1 MAENGEFEIIARDGL
16 SRIGRFT
23 TPHGIIETPT
33 VMPVINPNLIVIK
46 PGDMKRLGVNSVI
59 TNSYIIRRSSSLRE
73 KAEKSGVHALIGFDG
88 PVMTDSGT
96 FQSYVYGD
104 IEFGNSDM
112 VDFQRKIGSDI
123 ITLLDIFSTPQ
134 DSFEK
139 ALEGVRETY
148 RRSLEVTEDGSIYAG
163 TIQGS
168 IYPELRKKSARLMSK
183 SIAGYLPI
191 GGVVPLLESYSYRKL
206 AEIIYSSKTNSDFSK
221 PVHLFG
227 GGHPMFLALA
237 VYLGVDMFDSASYV
251 KYARDGRLLFPDRTV
266 SIDDLNEIPPWSP
279 LHEKY
284 TINEIKS
291 LDPDTRMIAFSEHNL
306 SAIFNEISEVR
317 QRISD
322 QSLRR
327 YVQQKVRAHPA
338 LYDAFLLI
346 SRKKFPDRYE
356 PLSKKSPYYFTG
368 EEDTRTAIFR
378 KLRTFCLQSIRN
390 ERKDVILVEGS
401 DSLFNHGD
409 NANLVDIYEKYSV
422 MIVRDWNGIPV
433 PMEMWETYPVQ
444 QSISIQKK
452 GKSSLNA
459 IQEKI
464 GRTVLFHGSD
474 DLRGKLVPLTSQRYF
489 DIEKIRMISR
499 YQFPGVNSELLFP
512 DSVSIRRSRK
522 TGRIRTVSLG
532 DDLIATLRAGDGLLT
547 FTMKGAARLYQSVNG
562 YRVSVN
568 EESAAFNADGK
579 NVFYKFITD
588 CDPNIIPGNETLVV
602 DKDNKLLAVGKSM
615 ASGRE
620 MRVLRRGVAIDVR
633 AGINHE

>member
-1 MAENGEFEIIARDGL
+1 MAENGEFEIVARDGL
-16 SRIGRFT
+16 SRIGKFT

-46 PGDMKRLGVNSVI
+46 PDHMKRLGVNSVI
-59 TNSYIIRRSSSLRE
+59 TNSYIIRRNSSL
-73 KAEKSGVHALIGFDG
+73 KGMAERFGVHALIGFDG

-104 IEFGNSDM
+104 IEYGNQDM
-112 VDFQRKIGSDI
+112 VDFQRKIRSDI

-134 DSFEK
+134 DSFNK

-148 RRSLEVTEDGSIYAG
+148 RRSLEVTDDGNIYAG

-168 IYPELRKKSARLMSK
+168 VYPELRKKSARLMSK
-183 SIAGYLPI
+183 SVVRYLPI

-237 VYLGVDMFDSASYV
+237 VYMGVDMFDSASYV

-279 LHEKY
+279 LHDKY
-284 TINEIKS
+284 TVREVKS
-291 LDPDTRMIAFSEHNL
+291 LDQDTRMIALSEHNL
-306 SAIFNEISEVR
+306 SSIFNEIAEIR

-327 YVQQKVRAHPA
+327 YVQQKVRAHPS
-338 LYDAFLLI
+338 LYEAFLFI
-346 SRKKFPDRYE
+346 SGKKFTDRYE

-368 EEDTRTAIFR
+368 VEDTKTAIFR
-378 KLRTFCLQSIRN
+378 KLRAFCVETIRN
-390 ERKDVILVEGS
+390 EGRDVVLVEGN
-401 DSLFNHGD
+401 DSLFNKGD
-409 NANLVDIYEKYSV
+409 NGDLKDMYEKYSV

-433 PMEMWETYPVQ
+433 PIEMWETYPVQ
-444 QSISIQKK
+444 QSISIQKS
-452 GKSSLNA
+452 GKLSLKA
-459 IQEKI
+459 LEAKIGKTVLLSGEQDLHEKI
-464 GRTVLFHGSD
+464 
-474 DLRGKLVPLTSQRYF
+474 VPLASSRFF
-489 DIEKIRMISR
+489 DLEKIRMISR
-499 YQFPGVNSELLFP
+499 YQFPGVNAESLFP
-512 DSVSIRRSRK
+512 DSVTIRRSRK
-522 TGRIRTVSLG
+522 TGRIRTVSLNG
-532 DDLIATLRAGDGLLT
+532 DLIATMRAGDGLLT
-547 FTMKGAARLYQSVNG
+547 FTMSGASRFYKSVEG
-562 YRVSVN
+562 YRVYVN

-588 CDPNIIPGNETLVV
+588 CDQNITPGNETLVV
-602 DKDNKLLAVGKSM
+602 DNENRLLAIGKAM

-620 MRVLRRGVAIDVR
+620 MRMLKRGVAVDVR

>member
-1 MAENGEFEIIARDGL
+1 MAENGEFEIVARDGL
-16 SRIGRFT
+16 SRIGKFT

-46 PGDMKRLGVNSVI
+46 PDHMKRLGVNSVI
-59 TNSYIIRRSSSLRE
+59 TNSYIIRRNSSLKE
-73 KAEKSGVHALIGFDG
+73 KAERFGVHALIGFDG

-104 IEFGNSDM
+104 IEYGNQDM
-112 VDFQRKIGSDI
+112 VDFQRKIRSDI

-134 DSFEK
+134 DSFNK

-148 RRSLEVTEDGSIYAG
+148 RRSLEVTDDGNIYAG

-168 IYPELRKKSARLMSK
+168 VYPELRKKSARLMSK
-183 SIAGYLPI
+183 SVVRYLPI

-237 VYLGVDMFDSASYV
+237 VYMGVDMFDSASYV

-279 LHEKY
+279 LHDKY
-284 TINEIKS
+284 TVREVKS
-291 LDPDTRMIAFSEHNL
+291 LDQDTRMIALSEHNL
-306 SAIFNEISEVR
+306 SSIFNEIAEIR

-327 YVQQKVRAHPA
+327 YVQQKVRAHPS
-338 LYDAFLLI
+338 LYEAFLFI
-346 SRKKFPDRYE
+346 SGKKFTDRYE

-368 EEDTRTAIFR
+368 VEDTKTAIFR
-378 KLRTFCLQSIRN
+378 KLRAFCVETIRN
-390 ERKDVILVEGS
+390 EGRDVVLVEGN
-401 DSLFNHGD
+401 DSLFNKGD
-409 NANLVDIYEKYSV
+409 NGDLKDMYEKYSV

-433 PMEMWETYPVQ
+433 PIEMWETYPVQ
-444 QSISIQKK
+444 QSISIQKS
-452 GKSSLNA
+452 GKLSLKA
-459 IQEKI
+459 LEAKIGKTVLLSGEQDLHEKI
-464 GRTVLFHGSD
+464 
-474 DLRGKLVPLTSQRYF
+474 VPLASSRFF
-489 DIEKIRMISR
+489 DLEKIRMISR
-499 YQFPGVNSELLFP
+499 YQFPGVNAESLFP
-512 DSVSIRRSRK
+512 DSVTIRRSRK
-522 TGRIRTVSLG
+522 TGRIRTVSLNG
-532 DDLIATLRAGDGLLT
+532 DLIATMRAGDGLLT
-547 FTMKGAARLYQSVNG
+547 FTMSGASRFYKSVEG
-562 YRVSVN
+562 YRVYVN

-588 CDPNIIPGNETLVV
+588 CDQNITPGNETLVV
-602 DKDNKLLAVGKSM
+602 DNENRLLAIGKAM

-620 MRVLRRGVAIDVR
+620 MRMLKRGVAVDVR